1 MIDEITNEFFNEI
14 KSIIL
19 KIYPNI
25 EEKLEYEYKEF
36 NSEKYLVF
44 KWNIYY
50 NGIIIGSGIRY
61 KNAYVNICSKLC
73 EKLFKKRLLNNN
85 INPNNKLVDFK
96 EIDEILDKIKNNKG
110 YDKLSNVDKF
120 TLLIKE
126 ENK

>member
-44 KWNIYY
+44 KWNIYS

-61 KNAYVNICSKLC
+61 KNAYVNIYSKLC